1 MDKRHSATTEITRSD
16 ITMGSA
22 LAMILSYSVNQ
33 SILWAILHGF
43 FSWLYVIYFAIVR
56 LCERPEP
63 FVSTMKS
70 KIQRSRPS
78 HRHIDNQVG

>member
-56 LCERPEP
+56 
-63 FVSTMKS
+63 
-70 KIQRSRPS
+70 
-78 HRHIDNQVG
+78 